1 MEYDISA
8 AHRLVRQQRAMGNDV
23 AWDGWDIVFY
33 RPSDMARTSKD
44 GVWRDGSWAFA
55 NRSVVDSQGKWTVD
69 PRNIKRS
76 RRSRA

>member
-8 AHRLVRQQRAMGNDV
+8 AHRLVRQQRAMGNDCE
-23 AWDGWDIVFY
+23 WQGWDIVFY

-44 GVWRDGSWAFA
+44 GVWRDGQWQFA
-55 NRSVVDSQGKWTVD
+55 NRSVVNSRGIWTVD

-76 RRSRA
+76 RRARS